1 MGIALITKDYE
12 NAVGRHNLP
21 VIVEFY
27 ASWCPRCGM
36 MRSVVERLAD
46 RYQGIWTFY
55 KVDIDI
61 SEKIAD
67 YLGIEIVPTFVVY
80 RDGKICGYTTGVLP
94 EKTLEER
101 IREMLKI

>member
-12 NAVGRHNLP
+12 NAIGKQQLP
-21 VIVEFY
+21 VVVEFY
-27 ASWCPRCGM
+27 AAWCPRCGM
-36 MRSVVERLAD
+36 MRSVVERLA
-46 RYQGIWTFY
+46 RRCQGIWIFY

-80 RDGKICGYTTGVLP
+80 KDGKICGYTTGVLP
-94 EKTLEER
+94 EEILEER
-101 IREMLKI
+101 IREMLRE